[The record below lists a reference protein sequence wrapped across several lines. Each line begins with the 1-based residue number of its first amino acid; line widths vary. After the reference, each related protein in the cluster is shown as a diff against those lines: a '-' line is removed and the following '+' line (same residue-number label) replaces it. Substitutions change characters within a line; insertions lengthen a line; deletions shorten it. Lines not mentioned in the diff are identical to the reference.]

1 MRTIA
6 GTPGH
11 RRGGSMTFRFLA
23 AAGALLALLA
33 LFTPGQARA
42 QLATADVLGTVT
54 DNTGAVIPNA
64 KVTLLNTGTGIA
76 ATADTNSVGEYLF
89 SHVQIGTFKV
99 TIEAKNFKKFS
110 VADVILTAGQRARI
124 DTALQIGSQVETVEV
139 EASAAVQLQSD
150 SSDINATIGTTAMA
164 EMPTNG
170 RNYYNL
176 IALQAGTAAGS
187 AGGGPND
194 NRQSMGFSANGQ
206 SAMYNNN
213 MIDGMDNNERSF
225 GSVAVEPS
233 IDALQE
239 VQVETSNYSAE
250 YSRTGGGI
258 ANLITKSGT
267 NQYHGSAFEYMR
279 NDDFDAYPWTTG
291 AKTKTELR
299 QNQFGGSL
307 GGPIFKNKAFF
318 FGDYMGW
325 RLINGGLSTVLVPT
339 PAEYTDIHNFA
350 QTGTGSV
357 AFSDQFDAWSGNGG
371 NLVVNQN
378 GFTNTTVGS
387 AYSTSVPYNPLGL
400 AYLLSA
406 PPASSYCTSQPGGYC
421 MGGRGPYNYQNAAN
435 TVQNADTYDGRIDY
449 HFNDKNKIFGRFSYD
464 KTLTTTPSSYQPEP
478 IVNGNSKLYYENTSP
493 NPETTD
499 AIALDWVHIF
509 NPMTLLEVK
518 AGYMRMNEQAYTVG
532 FNTWKLGDISSD
544 YTCGTGNGYCY
555 NAFGIGGLPWL
566 QFSNPATSSPYS
578 SAQSGDYMFNGFQG
592 DGGYEAWTENTF
604 QYNASLTLN
613 RKSHSIKMGVGVI
626 RRQINAPD
634 NSNDQITYS
643 ANYTGNAL
651 ADMLEGLAYE
661 VTGSVFLVENR
672 GRMWEPSLYIQDDW
686 RASKA
691 LTLNLGVRYDIYTPM
706 TDRYGNLSNFN
717 FNTDLVDSP
726 QLHETTVTGQSFNAS
741 ATSGINTDYSDV
753 SPRIGFAYSLPG
765 SNNLSKSMVLRGGF
779 GISYFPANEGTP
791 GGLHEYELLNAPFEW
806 GMGCGGPGSG
816 QTSCLSTAYA
826 NNGDSYAV
834 PAANMSAAPAKY
846 SDGFWWNQPVKDPVT
861 GNTTLVPTDYG
872 AGGYNLQYGLPQAT
886 YNTALATNP
895 ANYASSLQGSI
906 FIPSKYKP
914 SYLLQYNLQLQK
926 QLGNN
931 IMTAG
936 FVGNLSRRNNSL
948 NNLNQPTTMIP
959 QSAIQAGG
967 ATLCS
972 YYPLCGASSSW
983 MAGVPVETVIPGG
996 NASWTAGE
1004 ATYER
1009 RMTKGF
1015 SASVNYTWARS
1026 EGEGTGQSECVD
1038 AGCQMD
1044 GPNNTTPVIL
1054 TGWRQYGYSGSTSHR
1069 AAGML
1074 TYAIPYGSSLHG
1086 ILGAAAKGWTLAG
1099 TGNWNTGAWNTVTMS
1114 ANRSQIQGYSYLADN
1129 GNASEHPDKVPGVS
1143 VKPAHQTLQNWINPA
1158 AFELPTWGTL
1168 GNGTN
1173 PEVQGPR
1180 ARDADLSINKT
1191 FSVAEG
1197 FKLNFRAD
1205 AFNFT
1210 NTPNYDPPPP
1220 PGGGGTY
1227 AISSWTGCPGGP
1239 PPNIS
1244 PTDQACAAGTLPVPA
1259 SVSSAGG
1266 NSFGD
1271 ISSVSSTSRVF
1282 QFALKLIY

>member
-1 MRTIA
+1 MI
-6 GTPGH
+6 
-11 RRGGSMTFRFLA
+11 FRFLA
-23 AAGALLALLA
+23 AVGALLAVLALLA
-33 LFTPGQARA
+33 PGQARA
-42 QLATADVLGTVT
+42 QLAAADVLGTVT
-54 DNTGAVIPNA
+54 DTSGAVIPNA

-76 ATADTNSVGEYLF
+76 ATADTNSVGEYVF

-110 VADVILTAGQRARI
+110 VTDVTLTAGQRARI
-124 DTALQIGSQVETVEV
+124 DAALVVGSQVETVEV
-139 EASAAVQLQSD
+139 EASAAVQLQYD
-150 SSDINATIGTTAMA
+150 SSDINATISTTAMS

-176 IALQAGTAAGS
+176 IGLEAGTTVAS

-194 NRQSMGFSANGQ
+194 TRVQYGFSANGQ

-225 GSVAVEPS
+225 GQVAVEPS

-267 NQYHGSAFEYMR
+267 NQFHGSAFEYMR
-279 NDDFDAYPWTTG
+279 NDDFDAYPWTEG
-291 AKTKTELR
+291 KKTKTELR

-318 FGDYMGW
+318 FGDYSGW
-325 RLINGGLSTVLVPT
+325 RLINGGLSDVLVPT
-339 PAEYTDIHNFA
+339 AAEYAAIHQFA
-350 QTGTGSV
+350 QTGTGNV
-357 AFSDQFDAWSGNGG
+357 TFSDPYDAWSGAGAG
-371 NLVVNQN
+371 VTVTGA
-378 GFTNTTVGS
+378 GFSNSVD
-387 AYSTSVPYNPLGL
+387 STHATSIPYNPLGL
-400 AYLLSA
+400 AYLMSA
-406 PPASSYCTSQPGGYC
+406 PKANCAAASGYC
-421 MGGRGPYNYQNAAN
+421 PGSRGNYNYQGAAN
-435 TVQNADTYDGRIDY
+435 TVQNSNTYDARIDY
-449 HFNDKNKIFGRFSYD
+449 HFNDKNKLFGRFSYS
-464 KTLTTTPSSYQPEP
+464 KPVTVTPSSFPAEP
-478 IVNGNSKLYYENTSP
+478 IVYGNSKTYQENTST
-493 NPETTD
+493 NPELSD
-499 AIALDWVHIF
+499 DLALDYVHIF
-509 NPMTLLEVK
+509 NPTTLFEAK
-518 AGYMRMNEQAYTVG
+518 AMYMRMNEASYTSG
-532 FNTWKLGDISSD
+532 FKTWTLGDISSD
-544 YTCGTGNGYCY
+544 YTCGTVSGYCY

-566 QFSNPATSSPYS
+566 QYSNPAPNSPYS
-578 SAQSGDYMFNGFQG
+578 SANSGSYMFNGFQG
-592 DGGYEAWTENTF
+592 DGGLSAWVENTF

-613 RKSHSIKMGVGVI
+613 RKSHSIKMGVTTI

-651 ADMLEGLAYE
+651 SDMLEGLAYS
-661 VTGSVFLVENR
+661 VAGSVFLVENR
-672 GRMWEPSLYIQDDW
+672 GRMWEPSAYIQDDW
-686 RASKA
+686 RATKA
-691 LTLNLGVRYDIYTPM
+691 LTLNLGVRYDLYTPM

-726 QLHETTVTGQSFNAS
+726 QLHETTASGQSFNAS

-753 SPRIGFAYSLPG
+753 SPRVGFAYSLPG
-765 SNNLSKSMVLRGGF
+765 DNTITKSMVVRGGF

-806 GMGCGGPGSG
+806 GMGCGGPQSG
-816 QTSCLSTAYA
+816 YVDCNQTAYA
-826 NNGDSYAV
+826 AGSNATNNSYAV
-834 PAANMSAAPAKY
+834 PAGAFTYGGK
-846 SDGFWWNQPVKDPVT
+846 
-861 GNTTLVPTDYG
+861 DYG
-872 AGGYNLQYGLPQAT
+872 VGGFNLQYGLPLAQ

-895 ANYASSLQGSI
+895 ANYASSLQGSV
-906 FIPSKYKP
+906 FIPSNYKP
-914 SYLLQYNLQLQK
+914 SYLMQYNLQLQK

-931 IMTAG
+931 IMTAA

-948 NNLNQPTTMIP
+948 QNLNQPSQPI
-959 QSAIQAGG
+959 SA
-967 ATLCS
+967 TNPH
-972 YYPLCGASSSW
+972 YPMYSAASPW
-983 MAGVPVETVIPGG
+983 MDNVPIETVIPGG
-996 NASWTAGE
+996 NSSWTAGE

-1026 EGEGTGQSECVD
+1026 EGEGTGQSECVN
-1038 AGCQMD
+1038 AGCITDSPTGFQ
-1044 GPNNTTPVIL
+1044 PVTIN
-1054 TGWRQYGYSGSTSHR
+1054 GWRQYNYSGSTSNR

-1074 TYAIPYGSSLHG
+1074 TYAIPFGQSLHG
-1086 ILGAAAKGWTLAG
+1086 IFGAAAKGWTLAG
-1099 TGNWNTGAWNTVTMS
+1099 TGNWNTGAWNTITMS
-1114 ANRSQIQGYSYLADN
+1114 ANRSTIQGYSSLADN
-1129 GNASEHPDKVPGVS
+1129 GTASEHPDRVPGVS
-1143 VKPAHQTLQNWINPA
+1143 VKPPGGRTLQNWINPA
-1158 AFELPTWGTL
+1158 AFALPTYGVF

-1244 PTDQACAAGTLPVPA
+1244 PTSPACSEGTAPLTGQASPG
-1259 SVSSAGG
+1259 GG
-1266 NSFGD
+1266 NSFGV

-1282 QFALKLIY
+1282 QFALKLVY

>member
-6 GTPGH
+6 ATPGH
-11 RRGGSMTFRFLA
+11 RRGGSMIFRLL
-23 AAGALLALLA
+23 AGAGVLLAVLALL
-33 LFTPGQARA
+33 TPGQARA
-42 QLATADVLGTVT
+42 QLATADILGTVT
-54 DNTGAVIPNA
+54 DASGAVIPNA
-64 KVTLLNTGTGIA
+64 KVTVLNTGTGIA
-76 ATADTNSVGEYLF
+76 ATADTNSVGEYVF

-110 VADVILTAGQRARI
+110 VADVTLTAGQRARI
-124 DTALQIGSQVETVEV
+124 DAALVVGSQVETVEV

-150 SSDINATIGTTAMA
+150 SSDINATIGTTAMS

-170 RNYYNL
+170 RNYYSL
-176 IALQAGTAAGS
+176 IALQAGTTAGS

-194 NRQSMGFSANGQ
+194 NRQNYGFSANGQ

-225 GSVAVEPS
+225 GQVAVEPS

-258 ANLITKSGT
+258 ANLITKSGA
-267 NQYHGSAFEYMR
+267 NQFHGSAFEYMR
-279 NDDFDAYPWTTG
+279 NDDFDAYQWTER

-307 GGPIFKNKAFF
+307 GGPIKKNKAFF
-318 FGDYMGW
+318 FGDYSGW
-325 RLINGGLSTVLVPT
+325 RLINGGLSQVLVPT
-339 PAEYTDIHNFA
+339 AAEYSQIHSFA
-350 QTGTGSV
+350 ASPSGASSV
-357 AFSDQFDAWSGNGG
+357 TFSDPYDAWSGSGAG
-371 NLVVNQN
+371 VTVTST
-378 GFTNTTVGS
+378 GFSNSVD
-387 AYSTSVPYNPLGL
+387 STHAATVPYNPLGL
-400 AYLLSA
+400 AYLMSA
-406 PPASSYCTSQPGGYC
+406 PKANCADPSGYC
-421 MGGRGPYNYQNAAN
+421 PGGRGPYNYQGAAN
-435 TVQNADTYDGRIDY
+435 STQNANTYDARIDY
-449 HFNDKNKIFGRFSYD
+449 HFNDKNKLFGRYSYS
-464 KTLTTTPSSYQPEP
+464 KTMTVSPSSFPPEP
-478 IVNGNSKLYYENTSP
+478 IVSGNSKTYAENTSS
-493 NPETTD
+493 NPELSD
-499 AIALDWVHIF
+499 DIALDYVHIF
-509 NPMTLLEVK
+509 NPTTLFEAK
-518 AGYMRMNEQAYTVG
+518 AMYMRMNEEAFTSG
-532 FNTWKLGDISSD
+532 FGTWTLGDISSD
-544 YTCGTGNGYCY
+544 YTCGTVPGYCY

-566 QFSNPATSSPYS
+566 QFSNPAPVSPYS
-578 SAQSGDYMFNGFQG
+578 AALSGNYMFNGFQG
-592 DGGYEAWTENTF
+592 DGGLEAWTENTF

-613 RKSHSIKMGVGVI
+613 RGSHSIKTGVTVI

-651 ADMLEGLAYE
+651 ADMLEGLAYQL
-661 VTGSVFLVENR
+661 TGSVFLVENR
-672 GRMWEPSLYIQDDW
+672 GRMWEPSAYIQDDW
-686 RASKA
+686 RATKA
-691 LTLNLGVRYDIYTPM
+691 LTLNLGIRYDLYTPM

-717 FNTDLVDSP
+717 FNSDLVDSP
-726 QLHETTVTGQSFNAS
+726 QLHETTATGQSFNAS

-765 SNNLSKSMVLRGGF
+765 NNTVSKSMVLRGGF
-779 GISYFPANEGTP
+779 GISYYPANEGTP

-806 GMGCGGPGSG
+806 GMGCGGPMSG
-816 QTSCLSTAYA
+816 PVPLCDQTNYA
-826 NNGDSYAV
+826 NGGHSYAV
-834 PAANMSAAPAKY
+834 PAGAYMN
-846 SDGFWWNQPVKDPVT
+846 GPV
-861 GNTTLVPTDYG
+861 DYG
-872 AGGYNLQYGLPQAT
+872 EGGYDLQYGLPLAQ
-886 YNTALATNP
+886 YNTALATDP
-895 ANYASSLQGSI
+895 TNYASSLQGSV
-906 FIPSKYKP
+906 FIPSNYKP
-914 SYLLQYNLQLQK
+914 SYLLQYSLQLQK

-948 NNLNQPTTMIP
+948 NNLNQPTHLLAPGEHFPMY
-959 QSAIQAGG
+959 S
-967 ATLCS
+967 
-972 YYPLCGASSSW
+972 ASSPW
-983 MAGVPVETVIPGG
+983 MDNVPVETVIPGG

-1026 EGEGTGQSECVD
+1026 EGEGTGQSECVV

-1044 GPNNTTPVIL
+1044 SGSGTTVIL
-1054 TGWRQYGYSGSTSHR
+1054 NGWRQYGYSGSTSHR
-1069 AAGML
+1069 AAGMV
-1074 TYAIPYGSSLHG
+1074 TWAIPYGQSLHS
-1086 ILGAAAKGWTLAG
+1086 ILGAAAKGWILAG

-1114 ANRSQIQGYSYLADN
+1114 ANRSQIQGYSSLADN
-1129 GNASEHPDKVPGVS
+1129 GTASEHPNRVPGVS

-1158 AFELPTWGTL
+1158 AFTLPVWGEL

-1173 PEVQGPR
+1173 PSVQGPR

-1227 AISSWTGCPGGP
+1227 AISSWSGCSGPGAP
-1239 PPNIS
+1239 S
-1244 PTDQACAAGTLPVPA
+1244 PTSPACAAGTAPVPA
-1259 SVSSAGG
+1259 SVSGAGG
-1266 NSFGD
+1266 NSFGS
-1271 ISSVSSTSRVF
+1271 ISSVQSQPRVF